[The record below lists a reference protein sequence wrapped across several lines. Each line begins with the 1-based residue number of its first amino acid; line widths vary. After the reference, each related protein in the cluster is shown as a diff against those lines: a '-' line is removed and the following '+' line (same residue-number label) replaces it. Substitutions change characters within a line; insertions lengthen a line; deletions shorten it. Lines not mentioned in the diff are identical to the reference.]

1 MLFYYHV
8 LTPLVAAKQTVDECY
23 PHRSRRIQLMDNQT
37 PEEFLDSVEGEI
49 SFFRSMMRA
58 RPVGIHRH
66 FHVLAIRNAIHND
79 TGRVIPVES
88 IWVKL
93 RTCYD
98 LEALE
103 NAVCLPYLTGTS
115 HNGSQQE
122 TDGFD
127 ASGPYPQ
134 MIRSPSPSENLS
146 RHPFFRD
153 EFALPTDETLESL
166 IASRRVSTTASI
178 PSSTPAPSP
187 RQPSKTRKS
196 KAPKRNKNKAD
207 MAGLVGGDSDSS
219 ALTQESGDEGA
230 FTPRESVVTGTDA
243 GTDYEDDPE
252 AQEVSPGLLVER
264 SLSWTDRD
272 DFFSIGTTESW
283 S

>member
-1 MLFYYHV
+1 M
-8 LTPLVAAKQTVDECY
+8 AAKQTPNVALETL
-23 PHRSRRIQLMDNQT
+23 IAMDNQT
-37 PEEFLDSVEGEI
+37 PNEFLDSVEGEI

-58 RPVGIHRH
+58 RPVGIHKH

-79 TGRVIPVES
+79 TGRVIPVDS
-88 IWVKL
+88 IWAKL

-103 NAVCLPYLTGTS
+103 SAVRYPSSRPMGTDRRMDP
-115 HNGSQQE
+115 QE

-127 ASGPYPQ
+127 NGGPYPQ
-134 MIRSPSPSENLS
+134 VVRSPSPSENLS

-153 EFALPTDETLESL
+153 EFALPNDDLFDSL
-166 IASRRVSTTASI
+166 VAVRRVRATASI

-187 RQPSKTRKS
+187 RQASKTRKS

-219 ALTQESGDEGA
+219 ALTQESGDEAA
-230 FTPRESVVTGTDA
+230 FTPRDSVVTGTDA
-243 GTDYEDDPE
+243 GTDYEDDTE
-252 AQEVSPGLLVER
+252 VQEVSSGVR
-264 SLSWTDRD
+264 WTC
-272 DFFSIGTTESW
+272 SP
-283 S
+283 

>member
-1 MLFYYHV
+1 M
-8 LTPLVAAKQTVDECY
+8 AAKQTPNVALETL
-23 PHRSRRIQLMDNQT
+23 IAMDNQT
-37 PEEFLDSVEGEI
+37 PDEFLDSVEGEI

-58 RPVGIHRH
+58 RPVGIHKH

-79 TGRVIPVES
+79 TGRVIPVDS
-88 IWVKL
+88 IWAKL

-103 NAVCLPYLTGTS
+103 SAVRHPSPRLMGTDRWMDP
-115 HNGSQQE
+115 QE

-127 ASGPYPQ
+127 NGGPYPQ
-134 MIRSPSPSENLS
+134 VVRSPSPSENLS

-153 EFALPTDETLESL
+153 EFALPNDDLFDSL
-166 IASRRVSTTASI
+166 VAVRRVRATASI

-187 RQPSKTRKS
+187 RQASKTRKS

-219 ALTQESGDEGA
+219 ALTQESGDEAA
-230 FTPRESVVTGTDA
+230 FTPRDSVVTGTDA
-243 GTDYEDDPE
+243 GTDYEDDTE
-252 AQEVSPGLLVER
+252 VQEVSSGVR
-264 SLSWTDRD
+264 WTCSL
-272 DFFSIGTTESW
+272 
-283 S
+283 

>member
-1 MLFYYHV
+1 
-8 LTPLVAAKQTVDECY
+8 
-23 PHRSRRIQLMDNQT
+23 MDNQT
-37 PEEFLDSVEGEI
+37 PDEFLDSVEGEI

-58 RPVGIHRH
+58 RPVGIHKH

-79 TGRVIPVES
+79 TGRVIPVDS
-88 IWVKL
+88 IWAKL

-103 NAVCLPYLTGTS
+103 SAVRYPSSRPMGTDRRMDP
-115 HNGSQQE
+115 QE

-127 ASGPYPQ
+127 NGGPYPQ
-134 MIRSPSPSENLS
+134 VVRSPSPSENLS

-153 EFALPTDETLESL
+153 EFALPNDDLFDSL
-166 IASRRVSTTASI
+166 VAVRRVRATASI

-187 RQPSKTRKS
+187 RQASKTRKS

-219 ALTQESGDEGA
+219 ALTQESGDEAA
-230 FTPRESVVTGTDA
+230 FTPRDSVVTGTDA
-243 GTDYEDDPE
+243 GTDYEDDTE
-252 AQEVSPGLLVER
+252 VQEVSSGVR
-264 SLSWTDRD
+264 WTCSL
-272 DFFSIGTTESW
+272 
-283 S
+283 

>member
-1 MLFYYHV
+1 
-8 LTPLVAAKQTVDECY
+8 
-23 PHRSRRIQLMDNQT
+23 MDNQT
-37 PEEFLDSVEGEI
+37 PDQFLDSVEGEI
-49 SFFRSMMRA
+49 SLFRSVMRA
-58 RPVGIHRH
+58 RPVGIHKH

-88 IWVKL
+88 IWTKL

-103 NAVCLPYLTGTS
+103 NAT
-115 HNGSQQE
+115 QQD

-127 ASGPYPQ
+127 NSGPYPQ

-146 RHPFFRD
+146 RHPFFRE
-153 EFALPTDETLESL
+153 EFALPMDEMCESL
-166 IASRRVSTTASI
+166 VAVRRVRATASI

-187 RQPSKTRKS
+187 RQASKARKS
-196 KAPKRNKNKAD
+196 KAPKRNRNKAD

-219 ALTQESGDEGA
+219 ALTQESGDEA
-230 FTPRESVVTGTDA
+230 VFTPRDSVVTGTDA

-252 AQEVSPGLLVER
+252 VQEASPASVPPKVGRGGRVSKSGRGGTAGRGRAGSTGLGR
-264 SLSWTDRD
+264 GGGKKRKK
-272 DFFSIGTTESW
+272 
-283 S
+283 

>member
-1 MLFYYHV
+1 
-8 LTPLVAAKQTVDECY
+8 
-23 PHRSRRIQLMDNQT
+23 MDNQT
-37 PEEFLDSVEGEI
+37 PNEFLDSVEGEI

-58 RPVGIHRH
+58 RPVGIHKH

-79 TGRVIPVES
+79 TGRVIPVDS
-88 IWVKL
+88 IWAKL

-103 NAVCLPYLTGTS
+103 SAVRYPSSRPMGTDRRMDP
-115 HNGSQQE
+115 QE

-127 ASGPYPQ
+127 NGGPYPQ
-134 MIRSPSPSENLS
+134 VVRSPSPSENLS

-153 EFALPTDETLESL
+153 EFALPNDDLFDSL
-166 IASRRVSTTASI
+166 VAVRRVRATASI

-187 RQPSKTRKS
+187 RQASKSRKS

-219 ALTQESGDEGA
+219 ALTQESGDEAA
-230 FTPRESVVTGTDA
+230 FTPRDSVVTGTDA
-243 GTDYEDDPE
+243 GTDYEDDTE
-252 AQEVSPGLLVER
+252 VQEVSSGVR
-264 SLSWTDRD
+264 WTC
-272 DFFSIGTTESW
+272 SP
-283 S
+283 

>member
-1 MLFYYHV
+1 
-8 LTPLVAAKQTVDECY
+8 
-23 PHRSRRIQLMDNQT
+23 MDNQT
-37 PEEFLDSVEGEI
+37 PDEFLDSVEGEI
-49 SFFRSMMRA
+49 SFLRSVMRA
-58 RPVGIHRH
+58 RPVGIHKH

-88 IWVKL
+88 IWAKL

-103 NAVCLPYLTGTS
+103 SAVRLPSHHVRVLGTD
-115 HNGSQQE
+115 QTPQE

-127 ASGPYPQ
+127 NGGPYPVQ
-134 MIRSPSPSENLS
+134 AIRSPSPSENLS

-153 EFALPTDETLESL
+153 EFALPADETFESL
-166 IASRRVSTTASI
+166 VAVRRVRATASI

-187 RQPSKTRKS
+187 RQASKTRKS

-219 ALTQESGDEGA
+219 ALTQESGDEAA
-230 FTPRESVVTGTDA
+230 FTPRGSVVTGTDA
-243 GTDYEDDPE
+243 GTDYEDESPE
-252 AQEVSPGLLVER
+252 VQEASPGLWR
-264 SLSWTDRD
+264 TYSLR
-272 DFFSIGTTESW
+272 E
-283 S
+283 